1 MTIDRSGPATAS
13 ELGLME
19 GSPPPSGRLVTLDNW
34 LLPPFNR
41 WSLQH
46 LGELMPSARIARGD
60 HVRDLPRAERDL
72 GEVTFEHDGEH
83 WTLDETLA
91 ATATDGFLVLRRGE
105 IVTERYANGMTPET
119 RHVQFSVT
127 KSVVA
132 TVAGILIDRGA
143 MHADDDLAAVIPE
156 LAGTSWEGATVQ
168 HVLDMRTGTR
178 FSEDYE
184 DLESAMAPYTVA
196 SGMGPR
202 TRHDD
207 PTDTY
212 SYLLT
217 LENEREHG
225 GVFDY
230 RSPVTSM
237 LGWLCERA
245 GGARLGTLLGR
256 ELWAPIGAEHDA
268 SIVVDPHGYAM
279 AAGGMSAT
287 LRDLGRFGQAW
298 LDGGVVEGRQ
308 VVPSPWIADT
318 LAGQH
323 DSRDAYAAAYPDL
336 EDDDFRE
343 AFYRNKWW
351 VLDASVPL
359 YAAIGIHGQ
368 HVMVHGPSQVVIAK
382 FSSLPVADDLA
393 ILALDGA
400 AFLAVAEA
408 LA

>member
-1 MTIDRSGPATAS
+1 M
-13 ELGLME
+13 
-19 GSPPPSGRLVTLDNW
+19 
-34 LLPPFNR
+34 
-41 WSLQH
+41 
-46 LGELMPSARIARGD
+46 
-60 HVRDLPRAERDL
+60 
-72 GEVTFEHDGEH
+72 
-83 WTLDETLA
+83 
-91 ATATDGFLVLRRGE
+91 
-105 IVTERYANGMTPET
+105 
-119 RHVQFSVT
+119 
-127 KSVVA
+127 
-132 TVAGILIDRGA
+132 
-143 MHADDDLAAVIPE
+143 
-156 LAGTSWEGATVQ
+156 
-168 HVLDMRTGTR
+168 
-178 FSEDYE
+178 
-184 DLESAMAPYTVA
+184 
-196 SGMGPR
+196 
-202 TRHDD
+202 
-207 PTDTY
+207 
-212 SYLLT
+212 
-217 LENEREHG
+217 
-225 GVFDY
+225 FDY

-308 VVPSPWIADT
+308 VVPPAWIADT
-318 LAGQH
+318 LTGQH

-336 EDDDFRE
+336 EEDDFLE

-393 ILALDGA
+393 VSRRSTGPPSSPWPRPWP
-400 AFLAVAEA
+400 EG
-408 LA
+408 

>member
-1 MTIDRSGPATAS
+1 MTIDRSGPPTAA

-19 GSPPPSGRLVTLDNW
+19 GSPPSPDRLVTLENW
-34 LLPPFNR
+34 LRPPFNR

-46 LGELMPSARIARGD
+46 LGELMPSARIARGE
-60 HVRDLPRAERDL
+60 HVRELPRAERDL
-72 GEVTFEHDGEH
+72 GDVTFEHDGER
-83 WTLDETLA
+83 WTFDEALA
-91 ATATDGFLVLRRGE
+91 ATATDGLLVLRRGE
-105 IVTERYANGMTPET
+105 IVTERYANAMTPET

-127 KSVVA
+127 KSVIA
-132 TVAGILIDRGA
+132 TLAGILIDRGA
-143 MHADDDLAAVIPE
+143 MHAGDDLASVIPE
-156 LAGTSWEGATVQ
+156 LAGTSWEGASVQ
-168 HVLDMRTGTR
+168 HVLDMRTGTK

-202 TRHDD
+202 TTPDD

-212 SYLLT
+212 SFLRS
-217 LENEREHG
+217 LENDREHG
-225 GVFDY
+225 GAFDY

-245 GGARLGTLLGR
+245 GGARLGPLLGR

-287 LRDLGRFGQAW
+287 LRDLARFGQAW
-298 LDGGVVEGRQ
+298 LDGGIVEGRE
-308 VVPSPWIADT
+308 VVPPAWIADT

-323 DSRDAYAAAYPDL
+323 DSREAYAAALAGD
-336 EDDDFRE
+336 EDDAFPE

-351 VLDASVPL
+351 VLEPSVPL
-359 YAAIGIHGQ
+359 YTGIGIHGQ
-368 HVMVHGPSQVVIAK
+368 YVMIHGSSQVVIAK
-382 FSSLPVADDLA
+382 FSSLPVADDMA
-393 ILALDGA
+393 FEALHGA

>member
-1 MTIDRSGPATAS
+1 MTIDRTGPPTAS
-13 ELGLME
+13 DLGLME
-19 GSPPPSGRLVTLDNW
+19 GSPPPHDRLVTLENW

-46 LGELMPSARIARGD
+46 LGELMPSARIAAGD
-60 HVRDLPRAERDL
+60 HVRELPRAERDL
-72 GEVTFEHDGEH
+72 GGVAFDHDGER
-83 WTLDETLA
+83 WTIDEMLE
-91 ATATDGFLVLRRGE
+91 ATATDGFLVLRGGE

-132 TVAGILIDRGA
+132 TLAGILIDRGA

-156 LAGTSWEGATVQ
+156 LAGTAWEGATVQ
-168 HVLDMRTGTR
+168 HVLDMRTGTK

-196 SGMGPR
+196 SGMAPR
-202 TRHDD
+202 THPDE

-212 SYLLT
+212 SFLASLQ
-217 LENEREHG
+217 NDREHG
-225 GVFDY
+225 GAFDY

-245 GGARLGTLLGR
+245 GEARLAELLGR
-256 ELWAPIGAEHDA
+256 ELWAPIGAERDA
-268 SIVVDPHGYAM
+268 SIVVDRHGYAM

-298 LDGGVVEGRQ
+298 LDGGVVAGRE
-308 VVPSPWIADT
+308 VVPPAWIADT
-318 LAGQH
+318 LTGQH
-323 DSRDAYAAAYPDL
+323 DSRDAYAAARA
-336 EDDDFRE
+336 DDDLAFPD

-351 VLDASVPL
+351 VLDPAVPL
-359 YAAIGIHGQ
+359 YTGIGIHGQ
-368 HVMVHGPSQVVIAK
+368 YVTVHGPSRVVIAK
-382 FSSLPVADDLA
+382 FSSLPQADDLA
-393 ILALDGA
+393 YEALHGA
-400 AFLAVAEA
+400 AFVAVAEA

>member
-1 MTIDRSGPATAS
+1 MTIDRTGPPTSAD
-13 ELGLME
+13 LGLME
-19 GSPPPSGRLVTLDNW
+19 GAPPPPDRLVTLENW

-46 LGELMPSARIARGD
+46 LGELMPSARIAAGE
-60 HVRDLPRAERDL
+60 HVRQLQRAERDL
-72 GEVTFEHDGEH
+72 GGVTFEHDGER
-83 WTLDETLA
+83 WTLDEMLE
-91 ATATDGFLVLRRGE
+91 ATATDGFLVLRGGE

-132 TVAGILIDRGA
+132 TLAGILIDRGA
-143 MHADDDLAAVIPE
+143 MHVGDDLAAVIPE
-156 LAGTSWEGATVQ
+156 LAGTAWEGATVQ
-168 HVLDMRTGTR
+168 HVLDMRTGTK

-184 DLESAMAPYTVA
+184 DLESAMSPYTVA
-196 SGMGPR
+196 SGMAPR
-202 TRHDD
+202 TRPDE

-212 SYLLT
+212 SFLASLQ
-217 LENEREHG
+217 NDREHG
-225 GVFDY
+225 GAFDY

-245 GGARLGTLLGR
+245 GAARLAELLGR
-256 ELWAPIGAEHDA
+256 ELWAPIGAERDA
-268 SIVVDPHGYAM
+268 SIVVDRHGYAM

-298 LDGGVVEGRQ
+298 LDGGVVAGRQ
-308 VVPSPWIADT
+308 VVPPAWIADT
-318 LAGQH
+318 LTGQH
-323 DSRDAYAAAYPDL
+323 DSRDAYAAALAD
-336 EDDDFRE
+336 EDEVFPR

-351 VLDASVPL
+351 VLDPAVPF
-359 YAAIGIHGQ
+359 YTGIGIHGQ
-368 HVMVHGPSQVVIAK
+368 YVTVHGPSKVVIAK

-393 ILALDGA
+393 FEALHGA
-400 AFLAVAEA
+400 AFLAVADA

>member
-1 MTIDRSGPATAS
+1 MPIDRDGPPTAA
-13 ELGLME
+13 ELRLME
-19 GSPPPSGRLVTLDNW
+19 GSPPPADRLVTLENW
-34 LLPPFNR
+34 LLAPFNR

-46 LGELMPSARIARGD
+46 LGELMPSARIARGE
-60 HVRDLPRAERDL
+60 HVRALPRAERELGDL
-72 GEVTFEHDGEH
+72 SFEHDGGR
-83 WTLDETLA
+83 WTIDEWLA
-91 ATATDGFLVLRRGE
+91 ATATDGFLVLRGGE

-132 TVAGILIDRGA
+132 TLAGILIGRGA
-143 MHADDDLAAVIPE
+143 MHVDDDLAAVIPE
-156 LAGTSWEGATVQ
+156 LTGTSWEGATVQ
-168 HVLDMRTGTR
+168 HVLDMRTGTK

-202 TRHDD
+202 LRDDD

-217 LENEREHG
+217 LENDREHG
-225 GVFDY
+225 GAFDY

-245 GGARLGTLLGR
+245 GGARLGELIGR

-268 SIVVDPHGYAM
+268 AIVVDPHGYAM

-298 LDGGVVEGRQ
+298 LDGGIVEGRE
-308 VVPSPWIADT
+308 VIPPAWIADT
-318 LAGQH
+318 LTGQH
-323 DSRDAYAAAYPDL
+323 DSREAYAAAATGEGEVFPD
-336 EDDDFRE
+336 

-351 VLDASVPL
+351 VLDPSVPL
-359 YAAIGIHGQ
+359 YTAIGIHGQ
-368 HVMVHGPSQVVIAK
+368 FTLVHGPSQVVVAK
-382 FSSLPVADDLA
+382 FSSLPVADDA
-393 ILALDGA
+393 AFEALHGA

>member
-1 MTIDRSGPATAS
+1 MTIDRTGPPTAAES
-13 ELGLME
+13 GLMQ
-19 GSPPPSGRLVTLDNW
+19 GSPPPSDRLVTLENW
-34 LLPPFNR
+34 LQPPFNR

-60 HVRDLPRAERDL
+60 TIRGLPRADRDL
-72 GEVTFEHDGEH
+72 GGLTFEQDGER
-83 WTLDETLA
+83 WTLDEALVA
-91 ATATDGFLVLRRGE
+91 SATDGFLVLRGGE
-105 IVTERYANGMTPET
+105 IVTERYANDMAPET
-119 RHVQFSVT
+119 LHVQFSVT

-143 MHADDDLAAVIPE
+143 MNADDDLAAVIPE
-156 LAGTSWEGATVQ
+156 LSGTSWEGATVQ
-168 HVLDMRTGTR
+168 HVLDMRTGTK
-178 FSEDYE
+178 FSEDYDE
-184 DLESAMAPYTVA
+184 LEEAMAPYTVA

-202 TRHDD
+202 TSPHD

-212 SYLLT
+212 SYLVT

-245 GGARLGTLLGR
+245 GGARLGMLIGR
-256 ELWAPIGAEHDA
+256 ELWDPIGAEHDA

-308 VVPSPWIADT
+308 VVPPAWIADT
-318 LAGQH
+318 LTGQH

-359 YAAIGIHGQ
+359 YAAMGIHGQ
-368 HVMVHGPSQVVIAK
+368 HVMVHEPSQVVIVK

>member
-1 MTIDRSGPATAS
+1 MTIERSGPPAAA

-19 GSPPPSGRLVTLDNW
+19 GSPPSADRLVTLENW

-46 LGELMPSARIARGD
+46 LGELMPSARIARGE
-60 HVRDLPRAERDL
+60 HVRELPRAERDL
-72 GEVTFEHDGEH
+72 GDLTFEHDGER
-83 WTLDETLA
+83 WTLEETLA
-91 ATATDGFLVLRRGE
+91 ATATDGFAVLRGGE
-105 IVTERYANGMTPET
+105 IVTERYANGLTPET

-132 TVAGILIDRGA
+132 TLAGILIDRGA
-143 MHADDDLAAVIPE
+143 MHADDDLSAVIPE

-178 FSEDYE
+178 FSEDYD

-202 TRHDD
+202 THPDE

-212 SYLLT
+212 SYLLS
-217 LENEREHG
+217 LENDREHG
-225 GVFDY
+225 GAFDY

-256 ELWAPIGAEHDA
+256 EVWAPIGAEHDA
-268 SIVVDPHGYAM
+268 SIAVDPHGYAM

-287 LRDLGRFGQAW
+287 LRDLARFGQAW

-308 VVPSPWIADT
+308 VIPSAWIADT
-318 LAGQH
+318 LTGQH
-323 DSRDAYAAAYPDL
+323 DSREAYAAAL
-336 EDDDFRE
+336 TGEDAE
-343 AFYRNKWW
+343 ALPAAFYRNKWW
-351 VLDASVPL
+351 VLDPSLPL
-359 YAAIGIHGQ
+359 YTGIGIHGQ
-368 HVMVHGPSQVVIAK
+368 YVTVHGPSRVVIAK

-393 ILALDGA
+393 FEGLHLA
-400 AFLAVAEA
+400 AFLAVAGA